1 LIGTEWGISMEIVLC
16 VTGSI
21 AAVESVK
28 LARELRRHGA
38 NVKCF
43 MSDDACNIIHP
54 NSMEFATG
62 QKVVLGLTGEI
73 EHVKYAQADL
83 ILVAPATANLISKFA
98 HKIADNP
105 ISTLLIT
112 AYGHSTPIIFVP
124 SMHDSMYKAI
134 SGNIQK
140 VKDDG
145 IIFLNPKMEEGKAK
159 FPSIHDIT
167 LQSLRETSEG
177 QLKGKKILVSA
188 GGTYEE
194 IDAVRG
200 ITNRSSGKMGL
211 EIAREAFIQGAD
223 VTMITGRMDV
233 TVPKIIENISV
244 ESTEQMEDELKK
256 LLPENDVFI
265 SAAAVSDFTVE
276 RSLNKKSDKISS
288 GEYLTLQL
296 KPLPKILNSVKQINP
311 DIFLVGFKAEYNV
324 SEEKLV
330 SLAHER
336 IRTSGANFIVAN
348 DVSVEGAGFGSD
360 KNQVIIVDGDTFT
373 VPLTSKTE
381 IGQKIITKIVEN
393 INKI

>member
-1 LIGTEWGISMEIVLC
+1 MEIVLC

>member
-1 LIGTEWGISMEIVLC
+1 MEILLC

-21 AAVESVK
+21 AAIESVK
-28 LARELRRHGA
+28 LARELRRQGA

-43 MSDDACNIIHP
+43 MSEDACNIIHQ

-62 QKVVLGLTGEI
+62 QKVVLKLTGEI

-98 HKIADNP
+98 YKIADNP

-124 SMHDSMYKAI
+124 SMHDSMYKTI
-134 SGNIQK
+134 SENIQK

-223 VTMITGRMDV
+223 VTMITGKMDV
-233 TVPKIIENISV
+233 PVPKIIENISV
-244 ESTEQMEDELKK
+244 ESTEQMADELKK
-256 LLPENDVFI
+256 LLPKYDIFV

-276 RSLNKKSDKISS
+276 KSLNKKSNKISS
-288 GEYLTLQL
+288 EEDLTLHL
-296 KPLPKILNSVKQINP
+296 KSLPKILNSVKQVNP

-324 SEEKLV
+324 SEEKLI

-336 IRTSGANFIVAN
+336 IKTSGADFIVAN
-348 DVSVEGAGFGSD
+348 DVSIEGAGFGSD

-381 IGQKIITKIVEN
+381 ISQKIIAKIVEN
-393 INKI
+393 MNKI

>member
-1 LIGTEWGISMEIVLC
+1 MEIVLC

-98 HKIADNP
+98 NKIADNP

-134 SGNIQK
+134 SENIRK

-177 QLKGKKILVSA
+177 QLKGKKVLVSA

-223 VTMITGRMDV
+223 VTMITGKMDV
-233 TVPKIIENISV
+233 TVPKILENISV

-276 RSLNKKSDKISS
+276 KSLNKKSDKISS

-296 KPLPKILNSVKQINP
+296 RPLPKILNSVKQINP

-324 SEEKLV
+324 SEEKLI

-373 VPLTSKTE
+373 VPLTSKKE
-381 IGQKIITKIVEN
+381 IGQKIIAKIVEN
-393 INKI
+393 IDKV